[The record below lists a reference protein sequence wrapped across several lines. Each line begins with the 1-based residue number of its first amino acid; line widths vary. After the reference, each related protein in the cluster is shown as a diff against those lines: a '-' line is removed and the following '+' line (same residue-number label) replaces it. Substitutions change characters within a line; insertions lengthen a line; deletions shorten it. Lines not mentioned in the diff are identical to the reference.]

1 MKQKIIK
8 SADYINKLA
17 EILKKHHPGRIL
29 LVTGK
34 KSYIV
39 SGAEDQLSKI
49 FKDFNYSRFYD
60 FKKNPRLVDIK
71 KGVEKLKNENCDFIL
86 GVGGGSVID
95 IAKAISVLSCNKGNA
110 VDYVK
115 GRKELSDK
123 KIPSVIIPTTGG
135 TGSESTHFSVV
146 YIGKTKYSLA
156 GEAMLPDYAIL
167 NHNFTSGLSP
177 ETTAYSGMDALCQG
191 IESFWSVN
199 STDASRKF
207 SLDAITLAIS
217 SIEKAVNAPDNK
229 SRKKMLRAAN
239 LAGRA
244 INIAKTT
251 AAHAISYPFTSY
263 FKIPHGHAVALT
275 LPYFIEFNNAVDT
288 VSVQDTRGKSFV
300 QKRMKELIKT
310 LGCSTASE
318 AKNKIIKIM
327 KSINLE
333 TKLGNLGISEKDLD
347 LIVKNG
353 FNPQRVKNNPR
364 IIAESQ
370 LRIILKKIL

>member
-1 MKQKIIK
+1 
-8 SADYINKLA
+8 
-17 EILKKHHPGRIL
+17 
-29 LVTGK
+29 
-34 KSYIV
+34 
-39 SGAEDQLSKI
+39 
-49 FKDFNYSRFYD
+49 
-60 FKKNPRLVDIK
+60 
-71 KGVEKLKNENCDFIL
+71 
-86 GVGGGSVID
+86 
-95 IAKAISVLSCNKGNA
+95 
-110 VDYVK
+110 
-115 GRKELSDK
+115 
-123 KIPSVIIPTTGG
+123 
-135 TGSESTHFSVV
+135 
-146 YIGKTKYSLA
+146 
-156 GEAMLPDYAIL
+156 
-167 NHNFTSGLSP
+167 
-177 ETTAYSGMDALCQG
+177 
-191 IESFWSVN
+191 
-199 STDASRKF
+199 
-207 SLDAITLAIS
+207 
-217 SIEKAVNAPDNK
+217 
-229 SRKKMLRAAN
+229 MLRAAN